1 MVYNNFLT
9 TMCSFIDEHLDDS
22 SQLLKKIK

>member
-1 MVYNNFLT
+1 MVYSNFLT
-9 TMCSFIDEHLDDS
+9 TMCSFIDEYLDDS